1 MRILFFLSFSL
12 FFYLYS
18 TAQNQKDKNHLFIHL
33 EKPGKSIRI
42 NSFAIRD
49 STEIPIIVALEL
61 GELHS
66 DGYLFAF
73 DSIACNDNIFHC
85 YIKTGLRVYATNDS
99 VLMLSKLHSMIKSK
113 KYYSQGHIQSE
124 REKIIKEFENSGY
137 PFVKIQ
143 ADSLFVLSN
152 TLSFRYNIEKG
163 NYIINDSIA
172 IHGDKVLKRRF
183 VEKYL
188 QIIPGKPYC
197 EKNYSAAEKKLR
209 QLGFVGIQRIPDVWY
224 GSDKA
229 KLNVYLKKS
238 NSNNFQGIL
247 GIVPPSGDETK
258 TTVTGD
264 LSLNLLN
271 TFRNA
276 DLITLNW
283 KKYDRYGQQLDVEFN
298 YPYIFYLPTGVDLRF
313 KLLKKDT
320 SYITTDL
327 RWGIPFYFQAGNHTG
342 IIIERKSSDVLTENT
357 TLNTG
362 DYKRSAAGMYLKWN
376 SFDRIILPRKGA
388 GVEFTLIT
396 GKKEIP
402 DISQET
408 QTTKVD
414 FFEQSANISYH
425 YPISSSFGIKM
436 SSFSGFISGSD
447 IFMNEMWRLGGF
459 KYLRG
464 FDEES
469 IYAQNYLT
477 GNIEFKGFF
486 GEYSN
491 VFIFYNQ
498 AYYTRNYPVYTSDSP
513 YGFGWGV
520 ELETPAGILSL
531 VYALGRQFDN
541 PVELRNSKV
550 HISLLNRF

>member
-1 MRILFFLSFSL
+1 M
-12 FFYLYS
+12 
-18 TAQNQKDKNHLFIHL
+18 A
-33 EKPGKSIRI
+33 
-42 NSFAIRD
+42 
-49 STEIPIIVALEL
+49 
-61 GELHS
+61 
-66 DGYLFAF
+66 
-73 DSIACNDNIFHC
+73 
-85 YIKTGLRVYATNDS
+85 
-99 VLMLSKLHSMIKSK
+99 
-113 KYYSQGHIQSE
+113 
-124 REKIIKEFENSGY
+124 
-137 PFVKIQ
+137 
-143 ADSLFVLSN
+143 SN
-152 TLSFRYNIEKG
+152 
-163 NYIINDSIA
+163 
-172 IHGDKVLKRRF
+172 
-183 VEKYL
+183 
-188 QIIPGKPYC
+188 
-197 EKNYSAAEKKLR
+197 
-209 QLGFVGIQRIPDVWY
+209 
-224 GSDKA
+224 
-229 KLNVYLKKS
+229 
-238 NSNNFQGIL
+238 
-247 GIVPPSGDETK
+247 
-258 TTVTGD
+258 
-264 LSLNLLN
+264 
-271 TFRNA
+271 
-276 DLITLNW
+276 
-283 KKYDRYGQQLDVEFN
+283 N

-414 FFEQSANISYH
+414 FFEQSVNISYH